1 MNSFAWFRYDLRHAV
16 RSLVRDRGSVGLA
29 LLALSLG
36 IGASTV
42 IFSVVYSVFINAFPF
57 PDSSRVVHFF
67 IHAPDRPG
75 RSAWYPATEF
85 ADYRAQN
92 HVFSDV
98 LGGVSLEVLYSL
110 ENSTYRVRGALSR
123 RSRGLVARSLKRM
136 ASQGR
141 RLRSSSAI
149 ASGMSGST
157 AIRTCSG

>member
-1 MNSFAWFRYDLRHAV
+1 MNRFGWLRYDLYHAV
-16 RSLVRDRGSVGLA
+16 RSLVKDRGSVALA

-57 PDSSRVVHFF
+57 RDSSRVVHFF

-85 ADYRAQN
+85 SDYRAQN
-92 HVFSDV
+92 HVFSEV

-110 ENSTYRVRGALSR
+110 ENMTYRVRGAFLDTGSLR
-123 RSRGLVARSLKRM
+123 ALGLRPRL
-136 ASQGR
+136 GR
-141 RLRSSSAI
+141 EITDAD
-149 ASGMSGST
+149 GT
-157 AIRTCSG
+157 P